1 MGFHVCMCEL
11 YLPSL
16 MTLIERDLCEAQFP
30 LRGGLDQQ
38 GASDRNIRHF
48 YHLTTVTFLPRTR
61 GGIYDSSIST
71 LTIEPLRQTL
81 PFSNIYVQLFNSP
94 KFIIAVEFKN
104 NVCAVIKCMNF
115 AVKIYKYFE
124 NCYLVFTFYIY
135 TVTYIIELTI
145 ILRVLIEN
153 FACTPTS

>member
-1 MGFHVCMCEL
+1 MGFHVCMSEQ

-38 GASDRNIRHF
+38 GASDRNIRPF

-71 LTIEPLRQTL
+71 LTIEPLRQTRS
-81 PFSNIYVQLFNSP
+81 FSNIYVQLLNFL
-94 KFIIAVEFKN
+94 KFIIAVKFKN

-115 AVKIYKYFE
+115 AVIIYKYFE
-124 NCYLVFTFYIY
+124 YRYLVFIFYIY
-135 TVTYIIELTI
+135 TV
-145 ILRVLIEN
+145 ILLNLRSSLE
-153 FACTPTS
+153 